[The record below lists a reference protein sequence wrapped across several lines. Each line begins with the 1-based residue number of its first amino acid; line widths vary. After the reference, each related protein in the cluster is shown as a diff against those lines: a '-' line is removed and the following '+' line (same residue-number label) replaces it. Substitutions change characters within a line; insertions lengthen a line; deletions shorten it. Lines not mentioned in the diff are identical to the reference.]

1 MRLVV
6 EDGVSVHGAGCRTGL
21 WCECWSV
28 ALVALVVVV
37 VVAGRLVVVVWCV
50 RVVRGLR
57 YEGRRGLGD
66 DGCLS

>member
-6 EDGVSVHGAGCRTGL
+6 EDGVNVHGAGCRTGL

-37 VVAGRLVVVVWCV
+37 VVAGRLVVV
-50 RVVRGLR
+50 
-57 YEGRRGLGD
+57 
-66 DGCLS
+66 